1 LLNYNLNFEEI
12 ILFFLFK
19 ICKVDILYAIIYI
32 MFSLFRLVQV
42 LVISFGGVYA
52 LVFVNLT
59 IVASL
64 EQYENK
70 VS

>member
-1 LLNYNLNFEEI
+1 
-12 ILFFLFK
+12 
-19 ICKVDILYAIIYI
+19 

-70 VS
+70 VSYFFYKYTVITHITFN